1 MTLLDG
7 KAYREELLKE
17 YKKEIE
23 DKKLDITLAIIQI
36 GNDPSSITYIKNKIK
51 YCDMVGIRTRL
62 HYLGS
67 KTTNEEL
74 KVLINKLNV
83 DESITGIILQ
93 SPVPKGIDYVT
104 SANMINPKKDIDGF
118 TKDNIYK
125 LYNNQKGIVPC
136 TPKGVVKLLKHY
148 NINLVGKKVALL
160 GRGLVAGRPLM
171 LMLENENATVTLCH
185 SKTKNLK
192 DITSQADIVIS
203 AVGKPNLVT
212 KDMVKDGFIGVDIGL
227 KEVDGKLHGDFD
239 FEGVKDKASFITPSP
254 GGVGPMTISM
264 IIENLI
270 EAKKEQ
276 GRNV

>member
-7 KAYREELLKE
+7 KSYREELLKE

-36 GNDPSSITYIKNKIK
+36 GNEPSSIAYIKNKIK

-74 KVLINKLNV
+74 KILINKLNL
-83 DESITGIILQ
+83 DDNITGIILQ
-93 SPVPKGIDYVT
+93 SPVPKGIDYV
-104 SANMINPKKDIDGF
+104 SCANLIDPKKDIDGF
-118 TKDNIYK
+118 TKENIYN
-125 LYNNQKGIVPC
+125 LYNNKKGIVPC

-148 NINLVGKKVALL
+148 DIKLAGKTITLL

-192 DITSQADIVIS
+192 AITKEADIVIS
-203 AVGKPNLVT
+203 AVGKPNLIT
-212 KDMVKDGFIGVDIGL
+212 GDMVKEGFIGVDIGL
-227 KEVDGKLHGDFD
+227 TSVDGKLVGDFD
-239 FEGVKDKASFITPSP
+239 FEAVKDKASYITPSP

-270 EAKKEQ
+270 EAKNNK
-276 GRNV
+276 GKNV